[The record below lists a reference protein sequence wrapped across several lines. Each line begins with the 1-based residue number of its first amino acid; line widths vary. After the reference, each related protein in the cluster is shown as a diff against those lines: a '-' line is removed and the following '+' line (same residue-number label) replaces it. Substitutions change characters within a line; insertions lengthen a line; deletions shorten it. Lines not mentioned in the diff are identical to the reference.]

1 MRHSH
6 VLTLGFA
13 HIGQEITRH
22 GAFEQVIPV
31 HHVQRLLATL
41 RNAEFGFFGVVVY
54 TLVQTPLF
62 CGLFSNAGTLLLTR
76 LAVRGF
82 RTN

>member
-13 HIGQEITRH
+13 HIGQEITCH
-22 GAFEQVIPV
+22 GAFEQEIPV

-41 RNAEFGFFGVVVY
+41 RNA
-54 TLVQTPLF
+54 LVTWITDQ
-62 CGLFSNAGTLLLTR
+62 S
-76 LAVRGF
+76 
-82 RTN
+82 